1 MHPSKFF
8 QECNIRSGL
17 DIVEIYDDELK
28 AKLANIHPLN
38 FLKTKITLPVYK
50 INVSYETTNGAYRTS
65 DKYTVMD
72 SSDEDE
78 YVDFWTDMFIR
89 DYNQEH
95 PNHPMKN
102 CQVNSVEKL
111 GDAVLPIG

>member
-8 QECNIRSGL
+8 QECNIRTGI
-17 DIVEIYDDELK
+17 DFVEIYDDELK
-28 AKLANIHPLN
+28 QKLKDVHPLN

-50 INVSYETTNGAYRTS
+50 INVSYETTNGVYRTS
-65 DKYTVMD
+65 DKYVVMD
-72 SSDEDE
+72 SGDEYE

-95 PNHPMKN
+95 PEHPMKN